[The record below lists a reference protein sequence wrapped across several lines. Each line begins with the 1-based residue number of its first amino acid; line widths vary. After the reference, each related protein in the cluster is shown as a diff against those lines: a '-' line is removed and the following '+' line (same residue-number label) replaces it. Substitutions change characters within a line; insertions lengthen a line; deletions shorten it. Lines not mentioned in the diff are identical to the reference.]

1 MEDCSGGVCV
11 RWRTVVM
18 VSARWRTVVV
28 VSVSDGGL
36 YWWCLCQMEDC
47 SCGVCVRWRTVVVVS
62 VLDGGL

>member
-1 MEDCSGGVCV
+1 M
-11 RWRTVVM
+11 
-18 VSARWRTVVV
+18 

-62 VLDGGL
+62 VSDGGL

>member
-11 RWRTVVM
+11 
-18 VSARWRTVVV
+18 RWRTVVV

-47 SCGVCVRWRTVVVVS
+47 SGGVCVRWRTVLVVAVS
-62 VLDGGL
+62 DGGL

>member
-11 RWRTVVM
+11 
-18 VSARWRTVVV
+18 RWRTVVV

-47 SCGVCVRWRTVVVVS
+47 SGGVCVRWRTVVVVS
-62 VLDGGL
+62 VSDGGL